1 MTSNKQLTVAI
12 GMIVTFL
19 SLSVYAQSEGP
30 KRNHFSTDGI
40 SFDYPA
46 GYSVSDESTS
56 EAQQFVITRKGSS
69 VQLTLV
75 ALRRLVLPNE
85 LTTATENLTD
95 PLVNKVVLTL
105 GRANSPERTSIKTSV
120 GPKQA
125 DGIRLQSS
133 GHTKRTGEVIWLR
146 LNYRLIAMAF
156 VRSDVDEAVESQLWQ
171 TVRSSLRVEAP
182 ITPVTIDSVPKSE
195 NPIRGGVL
203 NGKALA
209 LPRPEYPDIA
219 RAAHASGTVVV
230 QVLIDENGDV
240 ISAQAVSGHPLLQA
254 AAVGAAREA
263 KFSPTKLSGQPVKV
277 TGVIQYNFV
286 SW

>member
-1 MTSNKQLTVAI
+1 MTSLNRLTAAI
-12 GMIVTFL
+12 AMMICLL
-19 SLSVYAQSEGP
+19 SLTVYAQSPDPEL
-30 KRNHFSTDGI
+30 NHFATPGI

-75 ALRRLVLPNE
+75 VLWRLVLPNE

-95 PLVNKVVLTL
+95 PLVNKVALTL

-156 VRSDVDEAVESQLWQ
+156 VRSDVDEAVESQ
-171 TVRSSLRVEAP
+171 A
-182 ITPVTIDSVPKSE
+182 
-195 NPIRGGVL
+195 
-203 NGKALA
+203 
-209 LPRPEYPDIA
+209 
-219 RAAHASGTVVV
+219 
-230 QVLIDENGDV
+230 
-240 ISAQAVSGHPLLQA
+240 
-254 AAVGAAREA
+254 
-263 KFSPTKLSGQPVKV
+263 
-277 TGVIQYNFV
+277 
-286 SW
+286 